1 MPEGG
6 LARQS
11 AVPGPR
17 DAPGTL
23 SEGGGFLATW
33 APEQNRRWKPGPGPR
48 PGFPRSLRGSP
59 PSCSEAVGRS
69 RPALKNSHAVG
80 PRVGPVTGR
89 HPPPPSVTARGSRWG
104 SVMCRAG
111 WGNGSRSGTFTLAP
125 QSPGPAPGTLCAWK
139 AAARPGGAW
148 VRARPHTRGRP
159 PTPRQGASGT
169 RRPLDPLPLSAV
181 SSPFSLVLL
190 PKIGHENFPR
200 WL

>member
-6 LARQS
+6 LTRQS

-80 PRVGPVTGR
+80 PQVGLVTGR
-89 HPPPPSVTARGSRWG
+89 HTPLPPSRPEGAAGEASCVELVGATGADPGPSHSPLRALGQRLECCALGRPRPALEGRGSG
-104 SVMCRAG
+104 PVPHPRA
-111 WGNGSRSGTFTLAP
+111 P
-125 QSPGPAPGTLCAWK
+125 
-139 AAARPGGAW
+139 
-148 VRARPHTRGRP
+148 P
-159 PTPRQGASGT
+159 PTPRRGASGT
-169 RRPLDPLPLSAV
+169 RRPLDSLPLSAV

-190 PKIGHENFPR
+190 PKIGDENFPR

>member
-80 PRVGPVTGR
+80 PQVGLVTGR
-89 HPPPPSVTARGSRWG
+89 HTPLPPSRPEGAAGEASCVELVGATGADPGPSHSPLRALGQRLERCALGRPRPALEARGSG
-104 SVMCRAG
+104 PVPHPRA
-111 WGNGSRSGTFTLAP
+111 P
-125 QSPGPAPGTLCAWK
+125 PPAL
-139 AAARPGGAW
+139 R
-148 VRARPHTRGRP
+148 R
-159 PTPRQGASGT
+159 GASGT
-169 RRPLDPLPLSAV
+169 RRPLDSLPLSAV

-190 PKIGHENFPR
+190 PKIGDENFPR